1 MTGTTPRAEAAA
13 DDFAPD
19 SPPAPTGAAGFGR
32 LVQGFHA
39 LKLEGLL
46 MLLGLA
52 AAWEIATFFLPP
64 FLFPSLQTI
73 GAGIMRIL
81 NEDGSF
87 AVAATTFAR
96 IILAL
101 FVSLILGTLFGVAG
115 GLNSKVDRALVPLI
129 QFKQGVPGVCWILF
143 AVLWFRDM
151 NVRIAFIVILST
163 IPSFF
168 YQARDGIRGVS
179 RDLWEMVRAWRPTRW
194 QMFRK
199 LILPGLIPAI
209 LIGLRINFGVGT
221 RTALFAELLAGTSG
235 IGPLLRSAQ
244 EQYRIDV
251 VMAWTAILVVI
262 IIGIDTVMAR
272 SERWLLSWRQS
283 PGQEH

>member
-1 MTGTTPRAEAAA
+1 MTGPAPRAEAAS
-13 DDFAPD
+13 DDFEPD
-19 SPPAPTGAAGFGR
+19 SPPPPVAAGLNR
-32 LVQGFHA
+32 LVRGFHA
-39 LKLEGLL
+39 LKLEGPLSLL
-46 MLLGLA
+46 VLA
-52 AAWEIATFFLPP
+52 VIWQIATYYLPP
-64 FLFPSLQTI
+64 FLFPRLETI
-73 GAGIMRIL
+73 WAGILRIL
-81 NEDGSF
+81 AEEGTIDVVS
-87 AVAATTFAR
+87 TTFVR
-96 IILAL
+96 II
-101 FVSLILGTLFGVAG
+101 VSLFASLLLGTLLGMLA

-168 YQARDGIRGVS
+168 YQARDGIRSVS
-179 RDLWEMVRAWRPTRW
+179 HDLWEMVRAWRPTRW

-251 VMAWTAILVVI
+251 VMSWTAILVVI
-262 IIGIDTVMAR
+262 IISLDTVMAR

-283 PGQEH
+283 PGQDH